1 MVECQLPKLNVAG
14 SNPVTRLSTIG
25 SRSRLD
31 QLHDLWTGTSGTALT
46 IKTFENQG
54 TCFSD
59 LSGFRN
65 NPRLL
70 EITFSRKSVG
80 LALLSSVSG

>member
-14 SNPVTRLSTIG
+14 SNPVTRLLKIWSG
-25 SRSRLD
+25 SWFD
-31 QLHDLWTGTSGTALT
+31 QLHDLWACASGTALT

-59 LSGFRN
+59 LSGFSYN
-65 NPRLL
+65 SRLL
-70 EITFSRKSVG
+70 EITFSRKGVS
-80 LALLSSVSG
+80 LPLLSQS

>member
-14 SNPVTRLSTIG
+14 SNPVTRLSTIR
-25 SRSRLD
+25 SRSRLN
-31 QLHDLWTGTSGTALT
+31 QLHDLRAGTSCAALT
-46 IKTFENQG
+46 IKAFENQR

-59 LSGFRN
+59 LSGFSN

-70 EITFSRKSVG
+70 EITFGRKSVC
-80 LALLSSVSG
+80 LPLLSSQS

>member
-25 SRSRLD
+25 SRSRLN
-31 QLHDLWTGTSGTALT
+31 QLHDLWAGTSGAALT
-46 IKTFENQG
+46 IKTLENQG

-59 LSGFRN
+59 LSGFSN
-65 NPRLL
+65 SPRLL
-70 EITFSRKSVG
+70 EITFGCKSMS
-80 LALLSSVSG
+80 LPLLSSQS

>member
-14 SNPVTRLSTIG
+14 SNPVTRLLSIKSG
-25 SRSRLD
+25 SRFD
-31 QLHDLWTGTSGTALT
+31 QLHDLWASRSGAALT

-59 LSGFRN
+59 LSRFSYN
-65 NPRLL
+65 SRLL
-70 EITFSRKSVG
+70 EITFSRKSVS
-80 LALLSSVSG
+80 LPLLSSQS